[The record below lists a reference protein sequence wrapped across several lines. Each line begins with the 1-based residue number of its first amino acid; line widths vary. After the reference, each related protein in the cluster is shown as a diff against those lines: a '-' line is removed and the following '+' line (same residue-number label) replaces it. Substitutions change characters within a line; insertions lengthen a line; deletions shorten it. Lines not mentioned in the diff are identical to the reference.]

1 MGDLNIFEE
10 KNILSKLKP
19 NIILAGLNIS
29 KRDELKRPFEN
40 FHGPLGGAYKIRYA
54 LKNSPFWGGYMT
66 DVIKDFAEKAS
77 KKMMDYLRENKSF
90 EKENINSLNRVN
102 KHFFNRNF
110 LTIIK
115 NTIRSIFKC
124 NIILI
129 VLTKHDNVCS

>member
-1 MGDLNIFEE
+1 MFGE
-10 KNILSKLKP
+10 
-19 NIILAGLNIS
+19 
-29 KRDELKRPFEN
+29 
-40 FHGPLGGAYKIRYA
+40 YKIRYA